1 MNRRSF
7 LWQGLYSSLPFFA
20 KATFSLQVAGSPI
33 SKPSAANLTA
43 FEWELTGRIFRP
55 NDPKYEKLRQGYD
68 SVVQELDQYGPYPH

>member
-43 FEWELTGRIFRP
+43 FE
-55 NDPKYEKLRQGYD
+55 
-68 SVVQELDQYGPYPH
+68 